1 MATSLI
7 HGKYIISR
15 PGADA
20 ESSVVIPDGA
30 VFQRDGVIEAVG
42 DYRTLRAAHQA
53 DEEIGG
59 PGFVVFPG
67 LVNAHHHGR
76 GVSTLQM
83 GACDDSL
90 ETWILS
96 GWGRRPHDHYLMT
109 LYTGMQMIESG
120 TTTVMYNHSQT
131 PVTGIEDDIAQVLKG
146 FGDVGMRTAF
156 SVYFRGQNRIVYQD
170 DDAFLAGLP
179 SDLAADVRRY
189 LSATAMPDDDYFS
202 MFQGVYGKYQSVESG
217 LVRVL
222 VSPSNVQWVSDE
234 FLSRTKDY
242 AARFNTAIHMHL
254 VESPYQKEYGLRRW
268 GKTPVAHL
276 NDLGFLGPE
285 VSFAH
290 SVWVTN
296 QDIKLLAGSRATVC
310 HNPSS
315 NLRLKNGVAPVTSM
329 LSGGVNVA
337 MGTDS
342 TAINDDDDMLQE
354 MRLALRLHREPG
366 IGASAANSQQVL
378 SMATANAARPTG
390 FDGLIG
396 TLEPGRR
403 ADLVLAERSSMEAP
417 YLDQDIGPVDA
428 LLNRGKPRDV
438 STVIINGNVVY
449 RDGRFP
455 GTMKED
461 VLEELRQRFA
471 HPVEPEVVHTR
482 QMVQRLI
489 PFVERFY
496 SSWNA
501 ERHAPHYHYN
511 SRT

>member
-1 MATSLI
+1 MFE
-7 HGKYIISR
+7 
-15 PGADA
+15 GAHA
-20 ESSVVIPDGA
+20 
-30 VFQRDGVIEAVG
+30 
-42 DYRTLRAAHQA
+42 
-53 DEEIGG
+53 
-59 PGFVVFPG
+59 
-67 LVNAHHHGR
+67 
-76 GVSTLQM
+76 
-83 GACDDSL
+83 
-90 ETWILS
+90 
-96 GWGRRPHDHYLMT
+96 
-109 LYTGMQMIESG
+109 
-120 TTTVMYNHSQT
+120 
-131 PVTGIEDDIAQVLKG
+131 
-146 FGDVGMRTAF
+146 
-156 SVYFRGQNRIVYQD
+156 
-170 DDAFLAGLP
+170 
-179 SDLAADVRRY
+179 
-189 LSATAMPDDDYFS
+189 
-202 MFQGVYGKYQSVESG
+202 KYQSAESG
-217 LVRVL
+217 LVSVL

-234 FLSRTKDY
+234 FLTRTKEY

-254 VESPYQKEYGLRRW
+254 VESPYQKEYGLRQW
-268 GKTPVAHL
+268 SKTPVAHL

-290 SVWVTN
+290 SVWVTDH
-296 QDIKLLAGSRATVC
+296 DIELLARSGSTVC

-366 IGASAANSQQVL
+366 LGAPAVSSQQVL
-378 SMATANAARPTG
+378 SMATASAARPTG

-403 ADLVLAERSSMEAP
+403 ADLVLAELSSIDAP

-438 STVIINGNVVY
+438 STVIINGNVVF
-449 RDGRFP
+449 RDRRFP

-471 HPVEPEVVHTR
+471 RPSEPEVIHTR

-489 PFVERFY
+489 PYVERFY
-496 SSWNA
+496 RSWNV
-501 ERHAPHYHYN
+501 ESPAPHYRYN
-511 SRT
+511 SRG